1 MYETPAVWK
10 SERWWRNRPVDERIY
25 HARVPRRVERLH
37 PEGQFI
43 EDWTPVDTIVMGDA
57 GYDKSLEAYHMLMA
71 AMVNEQCSG
80 RWIEADDYIEMLK
93 DSFGSDDGNLPDMY
107 STPYL
112 IKYIK
117 STFDVLVLD
126 GLGEER
132 KTDFAQHELG
142 SLIRKRYDREKVT
155 IITTT
160 MTMSDIVARYGQRVG
175 AVIAD
180 FELVK
185 V

>member
-10 SERWWRNRPVDERIY
+10 SERWWRNRSIEERIY
-25 HARVPRRVERLH
+25 HARVPRRVESRLDITDTINWVV
-37 PEGQFI
+37 G
-43 EDWTPVDTIVMGDA
+43 DTIVMGDA
-57 GYDKSLEAYHMLMA
+57 GYDKSVEALKMMYA
-71 AMVNEQCSG
+71 AITGGQSA

-93 DSFGSDDGNLPDMY
+93 DSFGSEDGNLPDMY

-142 SLIRKRYDREKVT
+142 SLIRKRYDKEKVT